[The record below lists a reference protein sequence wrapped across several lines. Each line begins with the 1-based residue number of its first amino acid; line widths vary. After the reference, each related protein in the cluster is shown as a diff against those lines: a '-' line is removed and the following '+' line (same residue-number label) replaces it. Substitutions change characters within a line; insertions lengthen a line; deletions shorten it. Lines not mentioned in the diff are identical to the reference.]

1 MGSIDRIRRVAERII
16 KRKLKGNKMVVV
28 VSAMAKTTDELLNMA
43 HSLSAHPPK
52 RELDMLLSTGE
63 QISISLLSIALNELG
78 HSAISFTGQQVG
90 IKTTGTHTKS
100 RISEIDGRRIH
111 EALNQDK
118 IVIVAGFQGIN
129 EREDITTLGRGGS
142 DTTAVAL
149 AAYLNCVCEI
159 YTDVDGIYSVDPRL
173 FPEAKKLDWISY
185 EEMLEM
191 ASLGAGVMHTRAI
204 ELGEK
209 FNVPILV
216 TSSMKDSKGTMI
228 KESEKTMEGPA
239 ITGMAI
245 NNDDA
250 MISLYNVPHDIEL
263 IASIFHSLAEQDIII
278 DMISQTFPQNN
289 QVSISFTLPKGD
301 LMEGKELIKD
311 RIKEYPEIQMV
322 VKEDIS
328 KLSVVG
334 IGMRSQSGV
343 AARMFKLLAQANI
356 PIHMVTTSEI
366 KISYVIQPKDQHKA
380 IQVIAREF
388 NL

>member
-16 KRKLKGNKMVVV
+16 KRKLEGNKMVVV

-159 YTDVDGIYSVDPRL
+159 YTDVDGIYSSD
-173 FPEAKKLDWISY
+173 F
-185 EEMLEM
+185 
-191 ASLGAGVMHTRAI
+191 
-204 ELGEK
+204 
-209 FNVPILV
+209 
-216 TSSMKDSKGTMI
+216 
-228 KESEKTMEGPA
+228 
-239 ITGMAI
+239 
-245 NNDDA
+245 
-250 MISLYNVPHDIEL
+250 
-263 IASIFHSLAEQDIII
+263 
-278 DMISQTFPQNN
+278 
-289 QVSISFTLPKGD
+289 
-301 LMEGKELIKD
+301 
-311 RIKEYPEIQMV
+311 
-322 VKEDIS
+322 
-328 KLSVVG
+328 
-334 IGMRSQSGV
+334 
-343 AARMFKLLAQANI
+343 
-356 PIHMVTTSEI
+356 
-366 KISYVIQPKDQHKA
+366 
-380 IQVIAREF
+380 
-388 NL
+388 